1 MPSNLTLAVRPPPLF
16 LSNTRDTLS
25 WNPNPSTRDRRLSLD
40 SQTPETRQ
48 ASAEILTLAPAAAPS
63 LES

>member
-1 MPSNLTLAVRPPPLF
+1 MPSNPSSAAAPS
-16 LSNTRDTLS
+16 LSLKHQRHA
-25 WNPNPSTRDRRLSLD
+25 PNPSTRDRRLSLD

-63 LES
+63 P

>member
-1 MPSNLTLAVRPPPLF
+1 MPRNLTLAVRPPPLF

-40 SQTPETRQ
+40 SQTLETRQ
-48 ASAEILTLAPAAAPS
+48 ASAEIPTLAPAAAPS
-63 LES
+63 P